1 MNIYSDSEAFLRS
14 TSLVFQLAVRRPILF
29 SAPMVRAILDGRKV
43 QTRRVVKPQP
53 VFVADPSVPFKT
65 KDADPNGIIRCP
77 YGKPGD
83 LLTVKENA
91 WMWCAKV
98 VSSTDKTRTGNPK
111 VAWCEC
117 RNVMPVYSQEKPSHI
132 PDGKSERVGDVEYCW
147 HRKPGRFLPAWASRI
162 TLELTAV
169 RIERLQEISAEDA
182 IAEGIEIKKG
192 SGMIAGEDCFMMT
205 TNSGYMRGAAGAI
218 MAYSDLWNSI
228 NGPGSWDANPWV
240 WVLSFRKV

>member
-1 MNIYSDSEAFLRS
+1 MKE
-14 TSLVFQLAVRRPILF
+14 RPILF
-29 SAPMVRAILDGRKV
+29 SGQMVRAILEDRKT

-53 VFVADPSVPFKT
+53 VFVAEPSVPFKT

-98 VSSTDKTRTGNPK
+98 VSPTEKTRTGKPK

-117 RNVMPVYSQEKPSHI
+117 RDVMPVYLQEKPSHI
-132 PDGKSERVGDVEYCW
+132 PPGKSERVGNLEYCW

-169 RIERLQEISAEDA
+169 RIDRLQEIGDADA
-182 IAEGIEIKKG
+182 IAEGVDVKMDAVMVAAQCRGK
-192 SGMIAGEDCFMMT
+192 AGT
-205 TNSGYMRGAAGAI
+205 AAQLEFWH
-218 MAYSDLWNSI
+218 LWKSI
-228 NGPGSWDANPWV
+228 NGADSWDANPWV
-240 WVLSFRKV
+240 WVLEFRRVL